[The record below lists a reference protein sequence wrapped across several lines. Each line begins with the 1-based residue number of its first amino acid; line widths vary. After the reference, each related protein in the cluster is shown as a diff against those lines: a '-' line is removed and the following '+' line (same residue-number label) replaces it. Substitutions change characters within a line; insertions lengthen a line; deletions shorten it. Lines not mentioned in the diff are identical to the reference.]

1 MRALLNVLIILT
13 ILAAVV
19 SLWGFRATSQHANPT
34 VQARL
39 ESGEGQLSTVGEPRR
54 RLPVDFA
61 LGEGDG
67 VDLSDKAVLF
77 LAFPDG
83 GAGRLLGPASLT
95 VLETEHSVSSPAP
108 LSSLLSDDDSVSKVK
123 TTLVL
128 RLDSG
133 EFEVEAGPPAS
144 VDSIFEIRGPTV
156 LVRARDDVL
165 RVTIRPEGESSVE
178 VTKGSARV
186 ALVAEGRSGAVPLV
200 IPEMPSVQGI
210 LVRPVPPSE
219 GRDAAFLA
227 ATEALSEREPIR
239 SGDFEF
245 QRGRGAEF
253 PFWVGYRAG
262 GAPSTVALL
271 KLPVRPIPSQLI
283 GGLTTDVWTNES
295 IEANLPPGVSVRI
308 RAGNVADV
316 EIAGVDYAAVAELE
330 NGRLRISGLPLGI
343 DVGRFLTDLPHIV
356 RLTTEEGIAR
366 VQYLEDV
373 PPPELDSGV
382 PRALPHSSEYFASI
396 KTPREI
402 NTDWRVLSTNAGLAG
417 LTAAMVLLLAA
428 FAGELLE
435 EGEGL
440 LGKLAGRLRR
450 LAGGRRY
457 RRIRANGLTN
467 GLLLIVL
474 FGVIYS
480 FNADPQGFMS
490 PDGLFIFSSMAIGV
504 GMVSLAEPYFQSFW
518 ARRHNLPFRA
528 RLFPGNM
535 LFAVGSAGITR
546 IAGLEPGLIFGVP
559 GGNELEEGREIEPRQ
574 RVILAAIG
582 FGGLAAL
589 GLTTWGLTA
598 VIPTLTVFEAG
609 RTILEVMGGLASKVQ
624 DILLLTFLAAVEAM
638 MFALLPVGERS
649 GRAFLRFSRPLWF
662 ALFVVTAFFFWHV
675 VLNPNADA
683 GETLSANIAI
693 FIIASSAAVLGVYVL
708 VWLKERRNQR

>member
-1 MRALLNVLIILT
+1 M
-13 ILAAVV
+13 
-19 SLWGFRATSQHANPT
+19 
-34 VQARL
+34 
-39 ESGEGQLSTVGEPRR
+39 
-54 RLPVDFA
+54 
-61 LGEGDG
+61 
-67 VDLSDKAVLF
+67 
-77 LAFPDG
+77 
-83 GAGRLLGPASLT
+83 
-95 VLETEHSVSSPAP
+95 
-108 LSSLLSDDDSVSKVK
+108 
-123 TTLVL
+123 
-128 RLDSG
+128 
-133 EFEVEAGPPAS
+133 
-144 VDSIFEIRGPTV
+144 
-156 LVRARDDVL
+156 
-165 RVTIRPEGESSVE
+165 
-178 VTKGSARV
+178 
-186 ALVAEGRSGAVPLV
+186 
-200 IPEMPSVQGI
+200 
-210 LVRPVPPSE
+210 
-219 GRDAAFLA
+219 
-227 ATEALSEREPIR
+227 
-239 SGDFEF
+239 
-245 QRGRGAEF
+245 
-253 PFWVGYRAG
+253 
-262 GAPSTVALL
+262 ALL

-283 GGLTTDVWTNES
+283 EGSTTDAWTNKS

-308 RAGNVADV
+308 RPGNVADV
-316 EIAGVDYAAVAELE
+316 EVAGVHYAAVGELE

-366 VQYLEDV
+366 VQYLEGV
-373 PPPELDSGV
+373 LPPEPDSGV
-382 PRALPHSSEYFASI
+382 PRALPHSSDYFASI

-417 LTAAMVLLLAA
+417 LTAAIVLLLAA

-440 LGKLAGRLRR
+440 LGRLAGRLRR
-450 LAGGRRY
+450 LAGDRRY

-480 FNADPQGFMS
+480 FNADPRGFMS
-490 PDGLFIFSSMAIGV
+490 PDGLFIFISMAIGV

-518 ARRHNLPFRA
+518 ARRQNLPFRA

-546 IAGLEPGLIFGVP
+546 MAGLEPGLIFGVP
-559 GGNELEEGREIEPRQ
+559 GGNELEEGREIAPRQ

-582 FGGLAAL
+582 FGGLVAL

-598 VIPTLTVFEAG
+598 LIPALMVFEAG

-624 DILLLTFLAAVEAM
+624 DLLLLTFLAAVEAM